1 MIIDP
6 LTSTKN
12 NVVEDLR
19 VEYLKIGTTTME
31 AADVEAVQG
40 NGEKETVFH
49 DVYDNAEGTYVYPYN
64 NWKPEWSNA
73 PFITN
78 PDSKGNSLIVNWTGE
93 TSASDGTVTDNRIL
107 FK

>member
-1 MIIDP
+1 M
-6 LTSTKN
+6 
-12 NVVEDLR
+12 
-19 VEYLKIGTTTME
+19 EYLKIGTTTME

-64 NWKPEWSNA
+64 NWKPKWSNA

-78 PDSKGNSLIVNWTGE
+78 PDSKGNSLIVNWQGE
-93 TSASDGTVTDNRIL
+93 TSARVTVLLQQNPLNNIGEYLYNSDLGNVAYIQ
-107 FK
+107 